1 MTHSMSAL
9 SCLAVL
15 LTLASG
21 CAAHRATEKPAEPS
35 GYVFPECTN
44 DEKTS
49 RMAGRAIINCLL
61 TEKGEVKDCVVK
73 QPLPPMTERIVEA
86 LLQSTFPPVM
96 FQGRPVAVRYT
107 FTTTVDCGKKSEAP
121 AEPAANP

>member
-21 CAAHRATEKPAEPS
+21 CATHQTVEKQEPTTPL
-35 GYVFPECTN
+35 VFPECT
-44 DEKTS
+44 DEEKAS
-49 RMAGRAIINCLL
+49 GLAGKAMVNCLI
-61 TEKGEVKDCVVK
+61 TQEGEVTDCNVQ
-73 QPLPPMTERIVEA
+73 QPLPPMTERIVA
-86 LLQSTFPPVM
+86 AILQNRFKPVM
-96 FQGRPVAVRYT
+96 QQGKPVAVRYT